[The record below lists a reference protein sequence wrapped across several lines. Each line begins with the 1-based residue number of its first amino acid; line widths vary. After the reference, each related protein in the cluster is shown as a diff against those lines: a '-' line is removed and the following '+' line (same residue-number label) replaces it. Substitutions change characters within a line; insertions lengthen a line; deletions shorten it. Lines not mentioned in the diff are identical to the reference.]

1 MDSAR
6 PFRAFVSYCHKDAAF
21 AAGLQRKLE
30 SYRLPK
36 RLADKVTPLPGQAPG
51 RIGPVF
57 RDREDLSAA
66 TDLSAAVREAI
77 AASSALVVVASPD
90 AARSQWVA
98 REITLFRVLHP
109 EAPILVALARGEPH
123 EALPE
128 ALRGDHAEPLCAD
141 FRKAGDGKRLA
152 FLKIV
157 AGLADLPLDT
167 LVQRDAQRQM
177 RRVMAVTL
185 GAAVLVVIMALLL
198 IMALRAREEA
208 ERRRAGAEGLVEYML
223 TDLRGRL
230 KGVGRLEIMAAVN
243 QRALAYYVAQGDL
256 LSLPD
261 DSLERRARLL
271 HAMGED
277 DDELG
282 QSEQAL
288 VQFTEAN
295 RTTSAILARKPKDP
309 DTIFAHAQTEYW
321 LGLIAWRHADR
332 PTATQHW
339 QSYARLARA
348 LAEAEPGSIRS
359 LMELGYAAGG
369 LCELAHS
376 GAFDR
381 MAALRHCGESIAF
394 ENEARVK
401 QAARVGASTGE
412 SRSAEIQALRK
423 VEEALANRYGWMA
436 RVQLAQQDVP
446 GALRSR
452 ALEASLL
459 DGLLAADP
467 VNFEYSVRRSWSDI
481 GTAASLIKSGAP
493 ERAVQILRR
502 CLDRHRP
509 VFAAEGAGTRVVETQ
524 FRLNLWL
531 AKALRLSGSPY
542 AAELAAADR
551 YETQMAQFGS
561 EHAAKV
567 KAIRADIWPR
577 AGDGK

>member
-1 MDSAR
+1 MSSAT
-6 PFRAFVSYCHKDAAF
+6 PFRAFVSYSHADRSF
-21 AAGLQRKLE
+21 AAWLQRRLE
-30 SYRLPK
+30 GYRLPR
-36 RLADKVTPLPGQAPG
+36 RLADEVPPLPGQGPG

-90 AARSQWVA
+90 AAGSHWVA
-98 REITLFRVLHP
+98 REIALFRELHP
-109 EAPILVALARGEPH
+109 GAPILVALAGGEPH

-128 ALRGDHAEPLCAD
+128 ALRSNDTEPLCAD

-157 AGLADLPLDT
+157 AGLANLPLDA
-167 LVQRDAQRQM
+167 LVQRDAQRQL
-177 RRVMAVTL
+177 RRVMGVTL

-198 IMALRAREEA
+198 VMALRAREEA

-243 QRALAYYVAQGDL
+243 QRALDYYVAQGDL
-256 LSLPD
+256 RSLPD

-288 VQFTEAN
+288 AQFTEAN

-309 DTIFAHAQTEYW
+309 DTIFAHAQTEFW
-321 LGLIAWRHADR
+321 LGLIAWRHTDR
-332 PTATQHW
+332 PLATRHW
-339 QSYARLARA
+339 QSYARLARS

-359 LMELGYAAGG
+359 LMELGYAAGN
-369 LCELAHS
+369 LCELDHS
-376 GAFDR
+376 GAFDPA
-381 MAALRHCGESIAF
+381 AALRHCGAAIAF
-394 ENEARVK
+394 ESEARSK
-401 QAARVGASTGE
+401 QAARAAASAGAS
-412 SRSAEIQALRK
+412 RSSEIQALRK
-423 VEEALANRYGWMA
+423 IEEDLANRYGWMA
-436 RVQLAQQDVP
+436 RVQLAQDDVK

-452 ALEASLL
+452 SLEASLL

-467 VNFEYSVRRSWSDI
+467 ANFEHRVRRSWSDI
-481 GTAASLIKSGAP
+481 GTAAALIKSGAP
-493 ERAVQILRR
+493 GQAVPVLRGS
-502 CLDRHRP
+502 LDRHGP
-509 VFAAEGAGTRVVETQ
+509 LFATAGASTRVVETQ
-524 FRLNLWL
+524 FRLHLWL
-531 AKALRLSGSPY
+531 AKALRLAGSPY

-551 YETQMAQFGS
+551 YEAQMARFGS

-567 KAIRADIWPR
+567 KKIRADIWPP
-577 AGDGK
+577 AGGGK